1 MTDELR
7 FPDPSERR
15 APRDSGAI
23 DERTA
28 RLIREAYLPP
38 VASGEA
44 ESAYWSAL
52 ERRIMAGVASS
63 GAAVAEPALTE
74 AGWWS
79 VLDGWAQAGLV
90 AAAVLFAAA
99 GVVASRLGEP
109 EEQVAYESV
118 IQTST
123 PDALS
128 APAQLITASD
138 KSVQRDAALNYVLS
152 Y

>member
-23 DERTA
+23 DDRTA

-52 ERRIMAGVASS
+52 ERRIMAGITSS
-63 GAAVAEPALTE
+63 GTAAAEP
-74 AGWWS
+74 GWWS
-79 VLDGWAQAGLV
+79 VLDGWAQVGLV

-99 GVVASRLGEP
+99 GVVSSQLGEP